1 MMSNSNASAAVQP
14 SKAAIEHV
22 TVATGVPYEKL
33 VAAFEAE
40 LGRLDPAAVQA
51 LVERRASWGEV
62 EREIQRVGGTH
73 GLMIVAS
80 ANQGAVISLSGKA
93 KRCVLYLVGNP
104 VIAHNIIAIDIRASF
119 YVPFRV
125 ALFDTDKDGTVSYDR
140 PSSFLAAIGRP
151 ELREFGALLD
161 QKIDGVI
168 KALRSKL

>member
-22 TVATGVPYEKL
+22 TVAPGVPYEKL

-73 GLMIVAS
+73 GLMIVAT

-93 KRCVLYLVGNP
+93 KP
-104 VIAHNIIAIDIRASF
+104 
-119 YVPFRV
+119 
-125 ALFDTDKDGTVSYDR
+125 R
-140 PSSFLAAIGRP
+140 PLLGGDQRQVRSAA
-151 ELREFGALLD
+151 
-161 QKIDGVI
+161 
-168 KALRSKL
+168 RSC

>member
-1 MMSNSNASAAVQP
+1 MSNSNASAAVQP

-104 VIAHNIIAIDIRASF
+104 VIAHKIIAIDIRASF
-119 YVPFRV
+119 CVPFRV
-125 ALFDTDKDGTVSYDR
+125 LCSIPTKTAPLAMIAHPRFSLRLAD
-140 PSSFLAAIGRP
+140 PSLGSSAPCSTR
-151 ELREFGALLD
+151 
-161 QKIDGVI
+161 
-168 KALRSKL
+168 RSMG